1 MIVINALARGG
12 FSVFGGWYEPRS
24 NVVMVQAAPGES
36 VNLSAT
42 FPTTIN
48 TVDVVTY
55 GGVTAADPTI
65 SGDSM
70 TFTLTNF
77 NAAARVRYDV
87 MLSTGEM
94 LHLNLEVVGSRA
106 GVIGD
111 AGGDYGDFVV

>member
-12 FSVFGGWYEPRS
+12 YSVFGGWYEPRS
-24 NVVMVQAAPGES
+24 NVVMVQAVDGES
-36 VNLSAT
+36 VSLSAT
-42 FPTTIN
+42 FPETIN
-48 TVDVVTY
+48 TVDLATW
-55 GGVTAADPTI
+55 GGVEAADPTI

-77 NAAARVRYDV
+77 NRGARVRYDV

-94 LHLNLEVVGSRA
+94 QHLNLEVVGSRA

-111 AGGDYGDFVV
+111 PGGDYGTFT